1 MYCQDAGSYAY
12 RLKPRTPYVSRSLC
26 FTPRFWEQLAFDR
39 RSDGDALLERF
50 ATAPQVLNAPHVG
63 AMLQRLDARTA
74 DAAAT
79 ELHLTALAARGR
91 RLPHGYRRGRR
102 TGRSRSGQQRSGPS
116 GRDARA
122 LLERHLDAPLTLE
135 SIARELCV
143 SRSRLAATYKAE
155 RGRGVAEELRDL
167 RMERAASFWPARTS
181 LCPRWAAPWAIRA
194 RLPSPPPSPAR
205 SAAPR
210 RLAQTA
216 PPLRPRCCGI
226 PSSGLYKREGA
237 PRGSFLSHLS
247 LPDLLGPRSAVLRR
261 TGGRHAHRRTRC
273 SAACSPASLPQPT
286 AATRHRF
293 SALPPAQDAP
303 SCASSTF
310 LSPPSRY
317 GFLSGSILAELNQ
330 PEPSLTR
337 SFGSWQGE
345 RRTSAP
351 DHLQAARRPR
361 VPEAAAIRWVQ
372 SQLPP
377 SASSMMAFTAAGLSA
392 LELWAGAFYP
402 RRQAPYAPTTA
413 RCTCGR
419 TPCGRA
425 RRRSA

>member
-1 MYCQDAGSYAY
+1 M
-12 RLKPRTPYVSRSLC
+12 
-26 FTPRFWEQLAFDR
+26 
-39 RSDGDALLERF
+39 
-50 ATAPQVLNAPHVG
+50 
-63 AMLQRLDARTA
+63 
-74 DAAAT
+74 
-79 ELHLTALAARGR
+79 
-91 RLPHGYRRGRR
+91 
-102 TGRSRSGQQRSGPS
+102 
-116 GRDARA
+116 
-122 LLERHLDAPLTLE
+122 
-135 SIARELCV
+135 
-143 SRSRLAATYKAE
+143 
-155 RGRGVAEELRDL
+155 
-167 RMERAASFWPARTS
+167 
-181 LCPRWAAPWAIRA
+181 
-194 RLPSPPPSPAR
+194 
-205 SAAPR
+205 
-210 RLAQTA
+210 
-216 PPLRPRCCGI
+216 
-226 PSSGLYKREGA
+226 
-237 PRGSFLSHLS
+237 SHLS

-261 TGGRHAHRRTRC
+261 TVGAMPTGEPRC

-402 RRQAPYAPTTA
+402 ANGKPVRSDHSSLYLRTNPVRSSSPTISVSGAVGAAYSSLLTTSASMANPWAESRQYSPF
-413 RCTCGR
+413 
-419 TPCGRA
+419 
-425 RRRSA
+425 S